1 MKKLIEQIMKFGV
14 VGFICFGIDYG
25 LMILLTET
33 AGIGYLISS
42 GISFSVSVIVNYI
55 LSLKYVFETSKDNN
69 KVVEFSVFIILSV
82 IGLFINQILMWVCVD
97 RFHIFYMIS
106 KIGVTAVVMV
116 YNFVTRKL
124 ILERPRLAASGDLT
138 KETAEDVERRRI

>member
-25 LMILLTET
+25 LMIVLTET
-33 AGIGYLISS
+33 VGIGYLISS
-42 GISFSVSVIVNYI
+42 GVSFSVSVIVNYI
-55 LSLKYVFETSKDNN
+55 LSLKYVFETSRDNN
-69 KVVEFSVFIILSV
+69 KIVEFSVFIILSV

-97 RFHIFYMIS
+97 GFHIFYMIS

-124 ILERPRLAASGDLT
+124 ILERPRLAAKWDFT
-138 KETAEDVERRRI
+138 ENADRRQI